1 MALDVM
7 KKLWTVDEVLL
18 MVEKGILPEDNH
30 LELISG
36 ELIEMSPS
44 GRKHSAAVNR
54 INLLL
59 IELLGR
65 KAFIWVQSA
74 VQLDS
79 YSAPEPDIA
88 VLKWRDDFYEGCL
101 PGPDDILLVIEISDT
116 SLSFDRRIK
125 ASLYAESGIPEYWI
139 LDLQNQRVERYHQ
152 PQQDGYGEKEVV
164 GRGQVLVV
172 PGLGAGELTVEE
184 MLGG

>member
-30 LELISG
+30 LELIRG

-74 VQLDS
+74 VQLDF

-101 PGPDDILLVIEISDT
+101 PGPGDILLAIEISDT
-116 SLSFDRRIK
+116 SLSFDRKVK
-125 ASLYAESGIPEYWI
+125 APLYAEFGIPEYWI
-139 LDLQNQRVERYHQ
+139 LNLQNQNLEQHQ
-152 PQQDGYGEKEVV
+152 LPHPEGYQRKTIVHK
-164 GRGQVLVV
+164 GQTLPV
-172 PGLGAGELTVEE
+172 PGLNAEIKLEDL
-184 MLGG
+184 LGLV